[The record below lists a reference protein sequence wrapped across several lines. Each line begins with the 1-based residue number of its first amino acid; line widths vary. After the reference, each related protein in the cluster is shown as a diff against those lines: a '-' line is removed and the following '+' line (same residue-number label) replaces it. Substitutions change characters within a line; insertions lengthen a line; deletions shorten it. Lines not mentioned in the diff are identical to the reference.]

1 MTIPDHESLLPT
13 GAPAEV
19 PGQSHEST
27 LGFVWRFHRSPPG
40 RGGPGLAH
48 SQGCAALHPGLLS
61 AGPSGTEADSEPNES
76 DLGMK
81 VLGIRFMRLPCGAV
95 SFSAMRRKM
104 GVNYRVGTVIPMGC
118 SGITNHGCTRRSATS
133 APSSSS
139 NAGKKQRRRSP
150 HEDLRRYG
158 QVVEMTVPP
167 PRRPRG

>member
-81 VLGIRFMRLPCGAV
+81 VLGTRFMRLPW
-95 SFSAMRRKM
+95 RRCRRETGFM
-104 GVNYRVGTVIPMGC
+104 GVVVSHPCDKNKYVARVGHPAEVLKRNQANHEKNGRC
-118 SGITNHGCTRRSATS
+118 SLPLCENGPLRGASDGNRDLVDIHTNG
-133 APSSSS
+133 P
-139 NAGKKQRRRSP
+139 
-150 HEDLRRYG
+150 
-158 QVVEMTVPP
+158 
-167 PRRPRG
+167 